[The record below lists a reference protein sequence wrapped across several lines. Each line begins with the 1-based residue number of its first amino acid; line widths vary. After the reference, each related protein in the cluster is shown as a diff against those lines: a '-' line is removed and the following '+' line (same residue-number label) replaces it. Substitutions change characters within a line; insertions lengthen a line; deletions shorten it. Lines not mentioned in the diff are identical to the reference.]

1 MDNFIFDM
9 KDLSLMIYFFFL
21 FLNKRGLSNLK
32 ELGGLVQV
40 IKSRTKSMFE
50 DVCEPHNGCRDS

>member
-1 MDNFIFDM
+1 M

-21 FLNKRGLSNLK
+21 FLSKRGLSNLK

>member
-9 KDLSLMIYFFFL
+9 KDLSYTSNDLFFL
-21 FLNKRGLSNLK
+21 SKRGLSNLK

>member
-9 KDLSLMIYFFFL
+9 KDLSYTSNDLFFL
-21 FLNKRGLSNLK
+21 SKRGLSNLK

-40 IKSRTKSMFE
+40 IKSCTKSMFE